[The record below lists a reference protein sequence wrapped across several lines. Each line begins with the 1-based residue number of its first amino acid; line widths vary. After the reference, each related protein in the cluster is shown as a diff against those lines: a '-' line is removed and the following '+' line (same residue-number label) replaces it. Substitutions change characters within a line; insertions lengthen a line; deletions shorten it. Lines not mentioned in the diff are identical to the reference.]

1 MLHLHVFQRRR
12 IVTCMAENV
21 LSRSPNDERKQI
33 RAATAAAVLPS
44 GELVEM
50 VYDAAGQKTQ
60 FVCGSGAGWR
70 YEESIL
76 VSPSER
82 LVPYSA
88 TNNLVKH
95 RVVLFPSD
103 PAEYGDEPAL
113 VSSIRAFVRR
123 YVEVEEDF
131 ELISCYYILFTWVY
145 DAFHEVPYVRVRGG
159 YGSGKTRY
167 LMTVGSL
174 CRFPLFAS
182 AASTVS
188 PIFRLL
194 DSFRGTLI
202 LDEGDFRF
210 SDEKAEIVKILNNG
224 NAKGFPVL
232 RTEVSSKKEFDPRA
246 YQVFGPKVIATRGFF
261 QDRALESR
269 CVTADMRGG
278 QIRSEIPLNLDERFH
293 EEAREIRNQLLLWRL
308 RNFKNARAEV
318 RAGARDLDPRL
329 QQIFGPLVSVISD
342 VSARAKVIAHISRLN
357 DDLKEERS
365 EAAEA
370 QVLQVIQ
377 HLVAIPG
384 SRLAIHDITAEF
396 IRRYGEEYGRRVTP
410 RWVGSL
416 VRRRLGLKPSRT
428 TGIFT
433 LGPEDVARL
442 ASLYKRFGVEPIE
455 QKTVEEKIAPAT

>member
-1 MLHLHVFQRRR
+1 MNSEQPSQPQEKKPT
-12 IVTCMAENV
+12 VT
-21 LSRSPNDERKQI
+21 P
-33 RAATAAAVLPS
+33 TAAAVLPS

-50 VYDAAGQKTQ
+50 VYDPAGRKTQ
-60 FVCGSGAGWR
+60 FVCGSGEEWR
-70 YEESIL
+70 YEESVL
-76 VSPSER
+76 ATPDER

-95 RVVLFPSD
+95 NVVLFPSE

-113 VSSIRAFVRR
+113 VSRIRDFVRKF
-123 YVEVEEDF
+123 VEVDEDF
-131 ELISCYYILFTWVY
+131 ELITTYYILFTWVY

-159 YGSGKTRY
+159 YGSGKTRF

-246 YQVFGPKVIATRGFF
+246 YHVFGPKVIATRGFF

-269 CVTADMRGG
+269 CVTEDMRGG
-278 QIRSEIPLNLDERFH
+278 ALREEIPLNLDERFH
-293 EEAREIRNQLLLWRL
+293 EEARGIRNQLLLWRL
-308 RNFKNARAEV
+308 RHFKDARGET
-318 RAGARDLDPRL
+318 RAGARDLEPRL

-342 VSARAKVIAHISRLN
+342 VSARQRVISAIGRYN
-357 DDLKEERS
+357 EDLVEERS

-370 QVLQVIQ
+370 QVLQVIRE
-377 HLVAIPG
+377 LVAKPDA
-384 SRLAIHDITAEF
+384 RLAIQDITMEF
-396 IRRYGEEYGRRVTP
+396 IRRYGDDYERRVTP

-416 VRRRLGLKPSRT
+416 VRRRLGLKPSRN
-428 TGIFT
+428 TGVFT
-433 LGPEDVARL
+433 LGPEEVARL
-442 ASLYKRFGVEPIE
+442 ASLYKRFGIEPVE
-455 QKTVEEKIAPAT
+455 TVEEKPASAT

>member
-1 MLHLHVFQRRR
+1 MAPPEPEKIEKRPT
-12 IVTCMAENV
+12 VT
-21 LSRSPNDERKQI
+21 P
-33 RAATAAAVLPS
+33 TAAAVLPS

-50 VYDAAGQKTQ
+50 VYDPTERKTQ
-60 FVCGSGAGWR
+60 FVCSSGDEWR
-70 YEESIL
+70 YEESVL
-76 VSPSER
+76 ASSSER

-95 RVVLFPSD
+95 NVVLFPSE
-103 PAEYGDEPAL
+103 PAEYGDESAL
-113 VSSIRAFVRR
+113 ISRIRDFVRK
-123 YVEVEEDF
+123 YVEVDEDF
-131 ELISCYYILFTWVY
+131 ELITTYYILFTWVY

-159 YGSGKTRY
+159 YGSGKTRF

-224 NAKGFPVL
+224 NARGFPVL

-246 YQVFGPKVIATRGFF
+246 YHVFGPKLIATRGFF

-269 CVTADMRGG
+269 CVTEDMRGG
-278 QIRSEIPLNLDERFH
+278 ALRSEIPLNLDERFY
-293 EEAREIRNQLLLWRL
+293 EEARGIRNQLLLYRL
-308 RNFKNARAEV
+308 RHFKDARGET
-318 RAGARDLDPRL
+318 RAGARDLEPRL

-342 VSARAKVIAHISRLN
+342 VSARLRIVAAIAKYN
-357 DDLKEERS
+357 EDLVEERS
-365 EAAEA
+365 EGAEA
-370 QVLQVIQ
+370 EVLAVIRE
-377 HLVAIPG
+377 LVARPG
-384 SRLAIHDITAEF
+384 ARLAIQDITREF
-396 IRRYGEEYGRRVTP
+396 IKRYGDEYERRVTP

-416 VRRRLGLKPSRT
+416 VRRRLGLKPSKS

-433 LGPEDVARL
+433 LRPEDVARL
-442 ASLYKRFGVEPIE
+442 ASLYVRYGVEAI
-455 QKTVEEKIAPAT
+455 QKETVEEEKPAAAA